1 MNKTT
6 IVIPNYNGIKY
17 LKDCLDSLEKCG
29 EQDFEVIVVDNG
41 SNDGS
46 IELIENDFRTV
57 KLIKLSENTG
67 FAYAVNRGIEA
78 ADTEFVLLLNNDI
91 VVKEGFVANLENAI
105 ESDSK
110 IFSVNARML
119 SMQDENVLDG
129 TGDYYCA
136 LGWAF
141 AAGKGKKAD
150 KYRTKRCNIFSA
162 CGGAAIYRK
171 SVLDEI
177 GLFDEAHFA
186 YLEDVDLGYR
196 ARIRGYKNIYEPS
209 AVCLHAGSGSS
220 GSRYN
225 EFKIKLSARNSI
237 YLVYKNM
244 PLLQLIINLP
254 FIIVGIII
262 KFLFFVLKGYGIIYI
277 KAIGDGFAICKKE
290 KKVVFELKN
299 IGSYVL
305 IEIELLANI
314 IRRFI

>member
-6 IVIPNYNGIKY
+6 VVIPNYNGIKY

-171 SVLDEI
+171 TVLDEI

-237 YLVYKNM
+237 YLIYKNM

-254 FIIVGIII
+254 FITVGIII
-262 KFLFFVLKGYGIIYI
+262 KFLFFVLKGYGSIYI
-277 KAIGDGFAICKKE
+277 KAICDGFAICKKE

-299 IGSYVL
+299 TGSYVL

-314 IRRFI
+314 IRRLM